1 MAGRRKRRGNERD
14 TLNNATRRQLALM
27 VLFGERHSLTAAQAA
42 ELIPDYS
49 TQGLK
54 RPIDSA
60 AKDLG
65 ELRAMGFPIVHAD
78 EVWTYDE
85 SQFIPV
91 DMDRIDP
98 NLLRAVIYARFGR
111 GADQQGSP
119 AGNRGL
125 LNALSA
131 LTKLNSNVE
140 TIYSERNAQTRAT
153 LPDDSTLFDVVE
165 AIEARSQISF
175 SYESAQSGTVTRR
188 ILAPMTLFANQGNQ
202 YVSGMSWRQEDAD
215 GQGQWRNFR
224 ISRMSG
230 LARCGESADGHTM
243 SEAEKAEATA
253 RAQQRATGFFIA
265 AEAWLALRPGAC
277 EPIRAL
283 AAGGMPPESGE
294 FPEQAAGRVPQGWD
308 CVALRDVDRMFLFH
322 RLATYGT
329 DMRLIGPAE
338 LVEDYRRRLAHLEA
352 LA

>member
-1 MAGRRKRRGNERD
+1 MAGRTGRRAIGKD
-14 TLNNATRRQLALM
+14 SLSNATRRQIALM
-27 VLFGERHSLTAAQAA
+27 VLFGERRSLTAAQAA
-42 ELIPDYS
+42 ELVPDYA

-60 AKDLG
+60 AKDLA
-65 ELRAMGFPIVHAD
+65 ELRAMGFPIVHAG

-125 LNALSA
+125 LNAISA
-131 LTKLNSNVE
+131 LTKLNSNVS
-140 TIYSERNAQTRAT
+140 TIYSDRDAQTRAC
-153 LPDDSTLFDVVE
+153 LPDDSTLFAVVE
-165 AIEARSQISF
+165 AIEARRQISF
-175 SYESAQSGTVTRR
+175 DYESAQSGTVTRR
-188 ILAPMTLFANQGNQ
+188 VLAPMTLFANQGNQ
-202 YVSGMSWRQEDAD
+202 YVSGMSWRQEDA
-215 GQGQWRNFR
+215 GGSGQWRNFR
-224 ISRMSG
+224 ISRMSR
-230 LARCGESADGHTM
+230 LERCAESADGHRM

-253 RAQQRATGFFIA
+253 RAQKRASGFFTA

-283 AAGGMPPESGE
+283 GAAIAPQDRSPWPDEATRLVPE
-294 FPEQAAGRVPQGWD
+294 GWD
-308 CVALRDVDRMFLFH
+308 RVQLHDVDRMFLFH
-322 RLATYGT
+322 RLATYGS
-329 DMRLIGPAE
+329 DMRLVGPAS
-338 LVEDYRRRLAHLEA
+338 LVADYRRRLAHLGA